1 MPFLFEAEGAVLR
14 KPLTATPGGCSFQKT
29 EGAVVS
35 GPQRNPVERA
45 TEQRDAPKL
54 QPLAVPVKP
63 NPRDGGWTC
72 LTGRSTDT
80 SGKTWLCFTGGRARR
95 SWAARQAGSPAH
107 REQSRLSKVAAS
119 RRRAYSS
126 CGPTDGDDLHRSKL
140 GGWDEMGLVLVCLP
154 SGSEPSR

>member
-1 MPFLFEAEGAVLR
+1 MI
-14 KPLTATPGGCSFQKT
+14 PLTATPGRCKFRKT
-29 EGAVVS
+29 KGAVIS
-35 GPQRNPVERA
+35 GAQDVTRWERA
-45 TEQRDAPKL
+45 TDRRAGYKL

-80 SGKTWLCFTGGRARR
+80 SGKTWSCFTGGRARR

-140 GGWDEMGLVLVCLP
+140 GGGDEMGLVLVCLP